1 MVPEITLRSI
11 TSDDTEFLYYA
22 YASTRE
28 EELAVPGWSEA
39 QKEQFLRFQF
49 RAQHDHY
56 QKHFPNA
63 KYDVIL
69 AGKTPIGRLYVDRRV
84 DEIRIIDIALLTE
97 HRGAGVGGK
106 LVRQLLDES
115 TATGRPVRIHVKRNN
130 PAKRLYHRLGFREIG
145 GTGVYDF
152 MEWIPGAVQSNRN
165 SLGSSVHRGV
175 STA

>member
-11 TSDDTEFLYYA
+11 TSDDTDFLYCV
-22 YASTRE
+22 YASTRD
-28 EELAVPGWSEA
+28 EELAVTGWSEA
-39 QKEQFLRFQF
+39 QKEQFLRLQF

-56 QKHFPNA
+56 QKHFPDA

-69 AGKTPIGRLYVDRRV
+69 AGETPIGRLYVDRRV

-97 HRGAGVGGK
+97 HRDAGIGGK

-115 TATGRPVRIHVKRNN
+115 AATGRPVRIHVKKDN

-145 GTGVYDF
+145 DTGVYDF
-152 MEWIPGAVQSNRN
+152 MEWIPGTHPAHNESC
-165 SLGSSVHRGV
+165 
-175 STA
+175 ST